1 MDKEAR
7 KQALREAGK
16 RYYRRNRE
24 KIATLRA
31 KKRMLESLDALK
43 KEACAGESVEAT
55 PGRQAGTKYTA
66 REIETAKRHLAE
78 AETWIRENKPAWA
91 FMASKAEAEVAA
103 QRHFSMAAIV
113 HEARKID
120 FSDSNGQPTRINNS
134 LTPAFARILEP
145 EIPGMSDYCEFRKTA
160 LNEVMGVNHE

>member
-1 MDKEAR
+1 MDEEAR
-7 KQALREAGK
+7 KQAVRDAGR

-43 KEACAGESVEAT
+43 KEACAGDGVEAT

-66 REIETAKRHLAE
+66 REIETARKHLAE
-78 AETWIRENKPAWA
+78 AEAWIRENKPAWE

-103 QRHFSMAAIV
+103 KRHFSMSAIV
-113 HEARKID
+113 HEARKVD
-120 FSDSNGQPTRINNS
+120 FSDSNGQPTRINNNW
-134 LTPAFARILEP
+134 TPAFARILEP
-145 EIPGMSDYCEFRKTA
+145 EIPGMSDFCEFRKTA
-160 LNEVMGVNHE
+160 LNEVMGVDHE